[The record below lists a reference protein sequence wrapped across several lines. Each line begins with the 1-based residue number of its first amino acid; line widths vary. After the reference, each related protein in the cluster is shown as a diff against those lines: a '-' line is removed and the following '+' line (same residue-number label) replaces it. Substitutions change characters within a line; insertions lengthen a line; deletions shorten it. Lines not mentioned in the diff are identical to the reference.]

1 MMDLETYIFQDTPNM
16 LIDIN
21 RFGELKNLIY
31 TYKYSNNL
39 IKMKNYLY
47 TVCYYLRAFVECAE
61 CGNSNR
67 FPK

>member
-1 MMDLETYIFQDTPNM
+1 MMDLETYIFQDITPNM

-39 IKMKNYLY
+39 IKMKNYL
-47 TVCYYLRAFVECAE
+47 TPFAITWKSFC
-61 CGNSNR
+61 
-67 FPK
+67 